1 MSPELLSI
9 MANKEC
15 FFKTSKTGFV
25 FGVALLVTLTSGLVA
40 KASVIISNSP
50 TIDGM
55 YIGTDGPG
63 NYAGAAVAF
72 TPSEDCT
79 LSSASVELSGYDGT
93 YGQLAS
99 LSIFSD
105 LSEPYNTD
113 MPHQPLEQL
122 DSGTVAPNDGSDA
135 IFAVDFSGG
144 LNLLANNTYW
154 LFVQDTSPNGW
165 QAPNGFTWVGGG
177 DPTGSA
183 AYNGSVAFIVSGF
196 YPSTDPPV
204 FSIESTSTNASS
216 GFVSGAAML
225 TITQSD
231 NSVTVSWPNTGS
243 YTLQQN
249 GDLTTTNWT
258 TADYA
263 ITNSLGTNYCTI
275 TSPAGHLF
283 FRLSNP

>member
-1 MSPELLSI
+1 ME
-9 MANKEC
+9 NTKC
-15 FFKTSKTGFV
+15 FCKTGKSGFV
-25 FGVALLVTLTSGLVA
+25 FRVALLVTLASGLVA
-40 KASVIISNSP
+40 KATIIISNFP
-50 TIDGM
+50 TSDGM
-55 YIGTDGPG
+55 YIGTDAPG
-63 NYAGAAVAF
+63 NYEGAAVAF
-72 TPSEDCT
+72 APSEDCT
-79 LSSASVELSGYDGT
+79 LSNASVMLSGYDGT

-122 DSGTVAPNDGSDA
+122 DSGTVAPNDGSEA
-135 IFAVDFSGG
+135 SFTVDFSGG
-144 LNLLANNTYW
+144 LNLLANNIYW

-165 QAPNGFTWVGGG
+165 QGPNGFTWVGGG

-183 AYNGSVAFIVSGF
+183 AYDGAVAFIVSGF
-196 YPSTDPPV
+196 SPSSDPPV
-204 FSIESTSTNASS
+204 FSIESTSTNASN
-216 GFVSGAAML
+216 GFASGAAML

-231 NSVTVSWPNTGS
+231 NNVIVSWPDTGS

-258 TADYA
+258 TANYA

-275 TSPAGHLF
+275 TAPSGNLF

>member
-1 MSPELLSI
+1 ME
-9 MANKEC
+9 NKKC

-25 FGVALLVTLTSGLVA
+25 FGVALLVTLAAGPVA
-40 KASVIISNSP
+40 KASIIISNFP
-50 TIDGM
+50 TSGGM
-55 YIGTDGPG
+55 YVGTDAPG
-63 NYAGAAVAF
+63 NYEGAAVSF

-79 LSSASVELSGYDGT
+79 LSNASVVLSGYDGT

-122 DSGTVAPNDGSDA
+122 ASGTVAPNDGSEA
-135 IFAVDFSGG
+135 SFAVDFSGG

-183 AYNGSVAFIVSGF
+183 AYDGSVAFIVSGF

-204 FSIESTSTNASS
+204 FSIESTSTNAPS
-216 GFVSGAAML
+216 GFASRAAML

-231 NSVTVSWPNTGS
+231 NSVIVSWPNTGS

-249 GDLTTTNWT
+249 SDLTTTNWT
-258 TADYA
+258 TADYT

-275 TSPAGHLF
+275 TSPAGNLF